1 MANGRLGVADLL
13 AATNTTVYEVPA
25 DHFAVVTLS
34 VCNRDAGNRTIRVA
48 MASADTPTG
57 GEWIEYDTE
66 LVGNG
71 TLERSGLVLDAG
83 KKVVVYSNS
92 LNVSAVVYGLETSTV

>member
-25 DHFAVVTLS
+25 DHFAGVTLS
-34 VCNRDAGNRTIRVA
+34 VCNRDAGNREVRVA
-48 MASADTPTG
+48 LASADTPTG
-57 GEWIEYDTE
+57 AEWIEYDTE

>member
-48 MASADTPTG
+48 LASADTPTG

>member
-13 AATNTTVYEVPA
+13 AATNTTVNEVPT
-25 DHFAVVTLS
+25 DNFAVVTLS

-48 MASADTPTG
+48 LASADTPTG

-71 TLERSGLVLDAG
+71 TLERSGIVLDAG

>member
-34 VCNRDAGNRTIRVA
+34 VCNRDAGNRTVRVA

-92 LNVSAVVYGLETSTV
+92 LNVSAVVYGLETSTI